1 MVFKYIKNNFNR
13 LKLRE
18 DLINLAKVRF
28 MTNYVFLGLGS
39 NLGERELYLN
49 NAVGLIGRSIG
60 FISEKSGIY
69 ETEPWGFQSEN
80 NFLNMVIKIH
90 TELKPHDLLKQI
102 QGIEDKLG
110 RVRNAKQYASRTI
123 DIDILFYAN
132 RIIERPDLT
141 IPHPLIQD
149 RKFVLVP
156 LCEIAPKMIHPLLSM
171 TFEDLLLKCRDE
183 RKVTKI
189 TPAGN
194 PDGTF
199 FK

>member
-1 MVFKYIKNNFNR
+1 
-13 LKLRE
+13 
-18 DLINLAKVRF
+18 

-39 NLGERELYLN
+39 NLGERESYLN
-49 NAVGLIGRSIG
+49 NAVGLIGTSIG

-80 NFLNMVIKIH
+80 NFLNMVIKVH
-90 TELKPHDLLKQI
+90 TELKPGDLLKKI

-132 RIIERPDLT
+132 RVIEKPELT

-149 RKFVLVP
+149 RRFVLVP
-156 LCEIAPKMIHPLLSM
+156 LCEIAPLMIHPVLSR
-171 TFEDLLLKCRDE
+171 TFEDLLLSCRDE
-183 RKVTKI
+183 RKVFRRI
-189 TPAGN
+189 PQGH
-194 PDGTF
+194 
-199 FK
+199 